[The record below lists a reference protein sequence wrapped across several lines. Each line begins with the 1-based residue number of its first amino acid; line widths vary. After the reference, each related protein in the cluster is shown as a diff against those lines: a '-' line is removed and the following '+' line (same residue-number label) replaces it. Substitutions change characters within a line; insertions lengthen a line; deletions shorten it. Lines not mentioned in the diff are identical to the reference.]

1 MMHIKEINNHA
12 VSAFFLGDPKLCLMG
27 LPDGHLYYLNKFNKY
42 PSFPEETTYGLYE
55 KDILIAVVMFEE
67 YNKDTL
73 TMHFY
78 LSTNNLRK
86 DVVVRFY
93 STVEDMLRKNYSHTK
108 VAVFIPESCVH
119 VQKVVQAIGFK
130 FKETVKEGIT
140 WRGIV
145 ESLDIYETRINREI
159 N

>member
-1 MMHIKEINNHA
+1 
-12 VSAFFLGDPKLCLMG
+12 
-27 LPDGHLYYLNKFNKY
+27 
-42 PSFPEETTYGLYE
+42 
-55 KDILIAVVMFEE
+55 MFEE